1 MNYIS
6 YLLFKLSIF
15 TGRRKIRTAK
25 REFSYFYDMSVLEK
39 FKSIRTFV
47 FDVDGVMTDGSVLVY
62 ETGEQVRRMNTRDGY
77 SLQLAVKKGYR
88 VLVISGGSSEGVRRR
103 LEYLGIRDINL
114 NVHNKIEVLQE
125 YVRKYDLHEKDML
138 YMGDD
143 IPDLGAMQQ
152 VGLACAPADAA
163 PEIRHIAAYISSFN
177 GGHGCVRDVIEKV
190 LKLNGH
196 WEIDL
201 AVASK

>member
-1 MNYIS
+1 
-6 YLLFKLSIF
+6 
-15 TGRRKIRTAK
+15 
-25 REFSYFYDMSVLEK
+25 MSVLEK

-62 ETGEQVRRMNTRDGY
+62 ETGEQVRRMSTRDGY

-88 VLVISGGSSEGVRRR
+88 VVVISGGSSEGVRQR
-103 LEYLGIRDINL
+103 LQYLGIRDIYL
-114 NVHNKIEVLQE
+114 QVHDKVAVLVE
-125 YVRKYDLHEKDML
+125 YAKEHGLAEKDML

-143 IPDLGAMQQ
+143 IPDHAAMQH

-177 GGHGCVRDVIEKV
+177 GGQGCVRDVIEKV

-196 WEIDL
+196 WDL
-201 AVASK
+201 DVHVASK

>member
-1 MNYIS
+1 M
-6 YLLFKLSIF
+6 SI
-15 TGRRKIRTAK
+15 
-25 REFSYFYDMSVLEK
+25 LEK

-47 FDVDGVMTDGSVLVY
+47 FDVDGVMTDGSVLAF
-62 ETGEQVRRMNTRDGY
+62 ETGEQVRRMNTKDGY

-88 VLVISGGSSEGVRRR
+88 VLVISGGMSEGVRKR
-103 LEYLGIRDINL
+103 LEGLGIQDIFL
-114 NVHNKIEVLQE
+114 QVKDKKAKLQE
-125 YVRKYDLHEKDML
+125 YAREHALEETDML

-143 IPDLGAMQQ
+143 IPDYPVMKL

-163 PEIRHIAAYISSFN
+163 PEIRHIAAYISSFP

-196 WEIDL
+196 WELDASL
-201 AVASK
+201 ASK